1 MSRQRV
7 LAAVAALVTLQVAQ
21 GTAAAQEPSW
31 DYPRIP
37 SLTLTDAQFLRGDKA
52 AGVPAELS
60 AVLQLPGGIPGPLPA
75 VVLLHGS
82 GGYGSGS
89 VDSWVDTL
97 QPLGIATLALDSF
110 HGRGFERT
118 TYDQAQL
125 GLLAMVYDV
134 YRSVE
139 VLASDPRIDPG
150 RIAVMGF
157 SRGGTAVLRASM
169 KRFQRL
175 YGPGSTRI
183 AAFLAFYPGC
193 NLSLAEELGIGDAP
207 IRLFQG
213 ADDDWTLAAPCL
225 DYANRLRLAGG
236 DVEMIQYPGALHN
249 FDIIDLGP
257 EPTRIEKGQNAARCE
272 LREANTQI
280 VNAETGAAFTWRD
293 PCVKLGATIAYNDAA
308 YQAAKADVSAFLVKV
323 FGLH

>member
-7 LAAVAALVTLQVAQ
+7 LAAVAALVTLLVAR
-21 GTAAAQEPSW
+21 GAAAQEPIW
-31 DYPRIP
+31 DYPKIP
-37 SLTLTDAQFLRGDKA
+37 SLTLTDEQFLRGDKE

-60 AVLQLPGGIPGPLPA
+60 AVLQLPGGSPRPLPA

-89 VDSWVDTL
+89 VDSWVDTF
-97 QPLGIATLALDSF
+97 QALGIATLALDSF

-139 VLASDPRIDPG
+139 VLAGDPRIDPG

-169 KRFQRL
+169 KRFQSL

-183 AAFLAFYPGC
+183 AAYLPFYPGC
-193 NLSLAEELGIGDAP
+193 NLSLVDDLDVGDAP

-213 ADDDWTLAAPCL
+213 TDDDWTLAGPCL
-225 DYANRLRLAGG
+225 NYANRLRMAGG
-236 DVEMIQYPGALHN
+236 DVEMIQYPGTLHN
-249 FDIIDLGP
+249 FDIIDLGS
-257 EPTRIEKGQNAARCE
+257 EPIRIEKGQNAARCE
-272 LREANTQI
+272 LREANAQI